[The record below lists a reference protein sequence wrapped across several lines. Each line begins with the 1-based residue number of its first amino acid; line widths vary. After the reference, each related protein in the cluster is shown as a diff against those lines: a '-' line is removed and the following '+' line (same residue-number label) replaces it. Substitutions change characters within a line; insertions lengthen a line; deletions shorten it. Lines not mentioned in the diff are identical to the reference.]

1 MSKQK
6 PIAIKIEEYLLE
18 SGFNEGEPQS
28 FRKLYEH
35 VEFGKK
41 ISKRLLNK
49 FIRCNI
55 YFPEDN
61 KIKDPEDGLGLQLQA
76 MVFNGKLQAK
86 CPDGIV
92 YPLKRVP
99 SSRNLSKERINK

>member
-6 PIAIKIEEYLLE
+6 PIAVKVEEYLLE

-41 ISKRLLNK
+41 ISQRLLNK

-55 YFPEDN
+55 YFPDDN

-76 MVFNGKLQAK
+76 MIFNGKLQAK

-99 SSRNLSKERINK
+99 SSRNLSKEMLT